1 MENDKIEV
9 FGIKLTRTNAM
20 VIVRVIVIIAVAI
33 FYNNPP
39 GTVHEDYV
47 ATYSNSPFLYGFQTM
62 CIFVIITQIIKIFED
77 LLYKNKR

>member
-9 FGIKLTRTNAM
+9 FGIKLTRPHAM
-20 VIVRVIVIIAVAI
+20 AIVRFIVIVAVAI

-47 ATYSNSPFLYGFQTM
+47 TTYSNSPFLYGFQTM
-62 CIFVIITQIIKIFED
+62 CIFVIITQTIKIFED
-77 LLYKNKR
+77 LLYKGKK

>member
-9 FGIKLTRTNAM
+9 FGIKLTRTHA
-20 VIVRVIVIIAVAI
+20 IALVRFIVIIAVAI

-47 ATYSNSPFLYGFQTM
+47 AIYSDSPFLYGFQTM
-62 CIFVIITQIIKIFED
+62 CVFVIITQIIKIFED